1 MQYLIILHM
10 DFQQILNRIEAE
22 VQQIEDRGQAAD
34 YIPALAHQDLTQFG
48 MAVHTVDGEDYQVGQ
63 AETRF
68 SVQSIAKVFTLSMAM
83 KRLDEKVWDRVGKEP
98 SGTGFNSLVQLEYEE
113 GIPRNPFMN
122 AGAIV
127 ITDMICRQP
136 EETKREILDFVRKI
150 SGNPTISYDLNVA
163 QSEKDTGYRNV
174 ALANFIKSY
183 GNLKHEPCDVLEVYY
198 HQCALEM
205 SCMDL
210 SRAFIYL
217 AHQGYSTI
225 CQEQIL
231 SLRQSKR
238 MNSQLSTSGLY
249 DAAGDFAYKVGLPGK
264 SGVGG
269 GIIAVIP
276 GKLAISVWSPGLNA
290 SGNSKIGLKALELF
304 TTYTGISVF

>member
-1 MQYLIILHM
+1 M
-10 DFQQILNRIEAE
+10 DFQEILNQIEAE
-22 VQQIEDRGQAAD
+22 LQHIADRGQAAD
-34 YIPALAHQDLTQFG
+34 YIPALEDQGLNQFA
-48 MAVHTVDGEDYQVGQ
+48 MAVHTVDGEDFKVGQ
-63 AETRF
+63 AETLF
-68 SVQSIAKVFTLSMAM
+68 SIQSIAKVFTLSMAM
-83 KRLDEKVWDRVGKEP
+83 QKYDEKVWDRVGKEP
-98 SGTGFNSLVQLEYEE
+98 SGTRFNSLVQLEHEE

-127 ITDMICRQP
+127 ITDMISQNP
-136 EETKREILDFVRKI
+136 EEVKKEILSFVRNI
-150 SGNPTISYDLNVA
+150 SGNPSISYDLKVA

-183 GNLKHEPCDVLEVYY
+183 GNLENEPCEVLDVYY
-198 HQCALEM
+198 HQCAIEM
-205 SCMDL
+205 SCLDL
-210 SRAFIYL
+210 SRAFIFL
-217 AHQGYSTI
+217 ANQGNSPF

-238 MNSQLSTSGLY
+238 MNALLSTSGLY

-269 GIIAVIP
+269 GIVAVIP
-276 GKLAISVWSPGLNA
+276 GKLAVSVWSPGLNA

-304 TTYTGISVF
+304 TTYTGISLF